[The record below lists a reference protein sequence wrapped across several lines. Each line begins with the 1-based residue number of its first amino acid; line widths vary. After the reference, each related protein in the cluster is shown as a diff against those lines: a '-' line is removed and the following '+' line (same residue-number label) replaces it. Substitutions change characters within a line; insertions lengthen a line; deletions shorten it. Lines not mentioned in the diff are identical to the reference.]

1 MFRQLR
7 NESGMVMVMVL
18 MAIVI
23 MMVFSIG
30 VISRGISQSKSA
42 EEQVDRIKSEQLAIG
57 AYAKYYSDMAVAGGA
72 TSRSPRRRSV
82 CEHLQYAWVP
92 VLQPPYRRY
101 SGGPAAGVPRW
112 RRRDAGAHVYQQ
124 E

>member
-1 MFRQLR
+1 
-7 NESGMVMVMVL
+7 MVMVMVL

-30 VISRGISQSKSA
+30 VISRGVSQSKSA

-72 TSRSPRRRSV
+72 TTNSFSV
-82 CEHLQYAWVP
+82 
-92 VLQPPYRRY
+92 VLDNKTYNATVN
-101 SGGPAAGVPRW
+101 SVAGGVNNTNTLVINSTPF
-112 RRRDAGAHVYQQ
+112 
-124 E
+124 